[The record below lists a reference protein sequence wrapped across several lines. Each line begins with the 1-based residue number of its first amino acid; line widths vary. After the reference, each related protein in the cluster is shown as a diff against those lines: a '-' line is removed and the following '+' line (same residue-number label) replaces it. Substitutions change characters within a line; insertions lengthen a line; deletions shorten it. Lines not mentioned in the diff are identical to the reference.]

1 MEPAAAPFSVAAAVS
16 GSSQVANDGSSASA
30 SETSLLSDINTA
42 TTLPAVTALNNT
54 VSAAPVLFRAVT
66 AGALSVA
73 TASTAAITAAMGP
86 LAALSSVLEK
96 DKLEEMIQN
105 AVRKVNMNLLKYC
118 NFYRHILRFL
128 YYLVLIFL

>member
-1 MEPAAAPFSVAAAVS
+1 MEPPAAPFSVAAAVS

-30 SETSLLSDINTA
+30 SETSLLSDINAA
-42 TTLPAVTALNNT
+42 TTLPALTTLNTT
-54 VSAAPVLFRAVT
+54 VSAAPVAST
-66 AGALSVA
+66 DALSVA

-105 AVRKVNMNLLKYC
+105 AVRKVNMNLIKYC
-118 NFYRHILRFL
+118 NS
-128 YYLVLIFL
+128 